1 MTYKL
6 LELSF
11 DQRSNL
17 RVLANNHPLELAK
30 TKLGG
35 VIAQAMRAACPVTG
49 FDYDKFMTVLLKPGE
64 QIAEHSHKR
73 HAILFYPELCDPVIV
88 NGKCVYPE
96 LGEIIYI
103 KPGVKHRVGIVE
115 KPRLSVAMLVSE

>member
-1 MTYKL
+1 MTCKT

-17 RVLANNHPLELAK
+17 RIAAQKHPLEVAK
-30 TKLGG
+30 TIVGG
-35 VIAQAMRAACPVTG
+35 VIAQAMRAACPVPGDTW
-49 FDYDKFMTVLLKPGE
+49 DKFMTVLLEPGE
-64 QIAEHSHKR
+64 EIKVHSHKR

-96 LGEIIYI
+96 LGEILYI
-103 KPGVKHRVGIVE
+103 KPGVRHRVGKVD